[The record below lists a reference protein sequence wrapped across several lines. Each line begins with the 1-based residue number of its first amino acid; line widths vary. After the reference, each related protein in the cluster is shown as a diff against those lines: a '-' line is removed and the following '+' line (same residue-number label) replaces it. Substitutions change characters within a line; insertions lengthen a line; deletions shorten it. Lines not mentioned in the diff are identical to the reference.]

1 MGQQV
6 PASQPAPLQK
16 NPHYVPPG
24 AAGNPLNGNPDE
36 VDEDFDYGGDA
47 SLSVELGGMD
57 PTLFDVLPLARATL
71 SPAISP
77 TMEPSTQ
84 QRRQVHDATAT
95 AYSNGIAATELQQ
108 LARVNVLY
116 LHILEFPARIQ
127 PSASISVGSP
137 PPSSI
142 CVAPSP
148 PVGPTTLPPTIIHIL
163 SNHCPLQRTHP
174 VVARDGPTRSVARRW
189 SSAGTRWF
197 KVTSAAPTTT
207 FTHAGCGH
215 DHRLP
220 ACQPASPPAR
230 PVQDALMMRR
240 ARHLLATVP
249 Q

>member
-1 MGQQV
+1 V
-6 PASQPAPLQK
+6 
-16 NPHYVPPG
+16 
-24 AAGNPLNGNPDE
+24 
-36 VDEDFDYGGDA
+36 
-47 SLSVELGGMD
+47 
-57 PTLFDVLPLARATL
+57 R
-71 SPAISP
+71 
-77 TMEPSTQ
+77 
-84 QRRQVHDATAT
+84 VHDATAT
-95 AYSNGIAATELQQ
+95 AYSNAIAATELQQ

-207 FTHAGCGH
+207 FTHDRSMLTLIGNNRTVV
-215 DHRLP
+215 DLY
-220 ACQPASPPAR
+220 AR
-230 PVQDALMMRR
+230 VSDFVGWRCTDWCCSTCSNHSSLDGRWTDTHMYQARTRSARTVQLRR
-240 ARHLLATVP
+240 ANTARCWARRRHETPCLAFSLLGCLHKRMP
-249 Q
+249 QQQ